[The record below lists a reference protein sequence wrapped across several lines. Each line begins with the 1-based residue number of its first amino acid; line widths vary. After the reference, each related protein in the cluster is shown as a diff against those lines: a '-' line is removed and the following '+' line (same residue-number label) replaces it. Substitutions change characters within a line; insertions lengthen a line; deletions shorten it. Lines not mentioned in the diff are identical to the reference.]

1 MLGSL
6 KNSSKASCLVIMSTK
21 ITLKRK
27 KEPMGVHKIVFHSV
41 ESGKIPFGHVV
52 SGSHPRKPSKGS

>member
-52 SGSHPRKPSKGS
+52 

>member
-21 ITLKRK
+21 FILKGK
-27 KEPMGVHKIVFHSV
+27 KEPMGVHKIVFYSV
-41 ESGKIPFGHVV
+41 ESGKIPLGYVV
-52 SGSHPRKPSKGS
+52 